1 LIRPEVYERALALG
15 VLARALVGGPAV
27 FLQVYVKFL
36 GNKAHDAAVDEYDG
50 NVLHQSSLASLLT
63 ACILPF
69 TWLRPC
75 VRPRPTPRFQAL
87 PGGFVAACRA
97 QQDFETAL
105 ANTEPVGGAQ
115 RKEAKSLQWFLSE
128 SGWDPEHIDRRR
140 VEMLLKAH
148 LKTIAPDDEKGVGAI
163 DEHGDRKWGKYTAH
177 VGRQWLANIGQD
189 RQRGSQRK
197 QSLGR

>member
-1 LIRPEVYERALALG
+1 LLPAER
-15 VLARALVGGPAV
+15 
-27 FLQVYVKFL
+27 
-36 GNKAHDAAVDEYDG
+36 NK
-50 NVLHQSSLASLLT
+50 T
-63 ACILPF
+63 
-69 TWLRPC
+69 LRPLLPKPSRLEERS
-75 VRPRPTPRFQAL
+75 VRRPRVCSGFYLSR
-87 PGGFVAACRA
+87 GGIPS
-97 QQDFETAL
+97 T
-105 ANTEPVGGAQ
+105 
-115 RKEAKSLQWFLSE
+115 
-128 SGWDPEHIDRRR
+128 IDRRR